1 MDTCTACHRT
11 IPAWDRPRH
20 VCTGCQQQTATALA
34 ALPGLWAALADRL
47 DPGRTG
53 SSGSRHAA
61 PGSRPPVD
69 LGIVD
74 LRGEVL
80 MVLDSW
86 ARAVSEDAGEELP
99 ERWEDPAAGPARWLR
114 WRLDWAARS
123 WAAAD
128 DLVREITD
136 LHRRAHGRVG
146 GEPQERTV
154 RLACPCGGTVP
165 WRVSQDRA
173 RCGGCG
179 GEYAR
184 EQVLA
189 LPLAARAVAT

>member
-34 ALPGLWAALADRL
+34 TLPGLWAALADRL

-128 DLVREITD
+128 DLVREISD
-136 LHRRAHGRVG
+136 LHRAARAAATGERGERRV
-146 GEPQERTV
+146 TV
-154 RLACPCGGTVP
+154 QC
-165 WRVSQDRA
+165 
-173 RCGGCG
+173 GCG
-179 GEYAR
+179 GLLRVGVSTAGADCHGCGAR
-184 EQVLA
+184 YGHAEVLA
-189 LPLAARAVAT
+189 LPLAARAVAA